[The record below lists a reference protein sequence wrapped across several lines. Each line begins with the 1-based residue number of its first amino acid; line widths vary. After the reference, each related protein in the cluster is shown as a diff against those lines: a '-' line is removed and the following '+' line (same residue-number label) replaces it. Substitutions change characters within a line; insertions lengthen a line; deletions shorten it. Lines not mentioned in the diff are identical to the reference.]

1 VPLRI
6 AFDLDGVLA
15 DMEGRLVRE
24 ATALFGDR
32 IVQREDSD
40 PGTEALDGGGPAQ
53 TDGNLV
59 TPPLLGI
66 SLSPRQERR
75 LWRHVASIDCFWESL
90 EEIEPGTVAS
100 LAERAAVGRWETIF
114 LTSRPQTAG
123 PTAQVQTQRWLEA
136 KGFPQPSVFVVQG
149 SRGRIAAALALD
161 LVVDDSPENCLDVVS
176 DSDARALLIWRREQE
191 LLPAA
196 ARRLGVAV
204 VQSMSETLDALVRID
219 SGPASVPVFDRV
231 RQMLGLSKGSKRAES
246 A

>member
-1 VPLRI
+1 VSLRI

-24 ATALFGDR
+24 ATALFGER
-32 IVQREDSD
+32 IVQREESE
-40 PGTEALDGGGPAQ
+40 PGVEPV
-53 TDGNLV
+53 DGNGIAAQAEL
-59 TPPLLGI
+59 TPPPLVSI
-66 SLSPRQERR
+66 SLTSRQERR
-75 LWRHVASIDCFWESL
+75 LWRHVASIDCFWETL
-90 EEIEPGTVAS
+90 DEIEPGAVAS
-100 LAERAAVGRWETIF
+100 LAERAAAGRWETIF
-114 LTSRPQTAG
+114 LTRRPQSAG

-136 KGFPQPSVFVVQG
+136 KGFPLPSVFVVQG

-161 LVVDDSPENCLDVVS
+161 LVVDDSPQNCLDVVS
-176 DSDARALLIWRREQE
+176 DSDARAILVWRRDQE

-231 RQMLGLSKGSKRAES
+231 RQMLGLGKGST
-246 A
+246 